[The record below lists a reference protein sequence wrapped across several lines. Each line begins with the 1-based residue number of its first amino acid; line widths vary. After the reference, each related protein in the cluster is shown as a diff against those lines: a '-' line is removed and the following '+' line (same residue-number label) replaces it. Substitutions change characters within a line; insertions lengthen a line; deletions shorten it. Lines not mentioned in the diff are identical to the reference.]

1 MADQATERIVIAA
14 PLQRC
19 WDEALDVERYPE
31 WAGDI
36 KQVTVHDRD
45 DEGRATR
52 VTFRAA
58 AYGRSTTYTLGYDF
72 SGAPNRLAWELLEGD
87 VMKRLDGSYEF
98 QAVDDDP
105 TSTEV
110 VYDLV
115 VEMLIPLPGFV
126 KRRAESKIMNT
137 ALRDLKSRV
146 ESSTT

>member
-14 PLQRC
+14 PPQRC

-36 KQVTVHDRD
+36 KEVTVLDRD
-45 DEGRATR
+45 AEGRGTR

-58 AYGRSTTYTLGYDF
+58 AFG
-72 SGAPNRLAWELLEGD
+72 GAPNRLAWELLEGD
-87 VMKRLDGSYEF
+87 VMRRLDGSYEF
-98 QAVDDDP
+98 LAVDGDP
-105 TSTEV
+105 DSTEV

-146 ESSTT
+146 EAT

>member
-1 MADQATERIVIAA
+1 
-14 PLQRC
+14 
-19 WDEALDVERYPE
+19 
-31 WAGDI
+31 
-36 KQVTVHDRD
+36 
-45 DEGRATR
+45 

-72 SGAPNRLAWELLEGD
+72 SGAPERLAWELLDGD
-87 VMKRLDGSYEF
+87 IMRRLDGSYEF
-98 QAVDDDP
+98 LPVDGEP
-105 TSTEV
+105 GTTEV

-146 ESSTT
+146 EST

>member
-14 PLQRC
+14 PPQRC
-19 WDEALDVERYPE
+19 WEEALDVERYPE
-31 WAGDI
+31 WAADI
-36 KQVTVHDRD
+36 KEVTVLDRD
-45 DEGRATR
+45 AEGRGTR

-72 SGAPNRLAWELLEGD
+72 GGAPNRLAWELLEGD
-87 VMKRLDGSYEF
+87 VMRRLDGSYQF
-98 QAVDDDP
+98 LAVDGDP
-105 TSTEV
+105 DSTEV

-146 ESSTT
+146 EAT